1 MKFRRDTIIF
11 EPCDMA
17 FVKKVG
23 FMEAADLAASFHV
36 IYPSLPFLNDAD
48 QLAALFAKERGPLEH
63 FVRHINEKYCP
74 IIMLKRG
81 GKAKRSGKAR
91 HLNVPGNELNR
102 MQRIINRR
110 ILSKLSLSEYATAY
124 RKGGSVQH
132 NANPHV
138 GKHFILK
145 LDITDFFG
153 SIRFG
158 QVYAAFHA
166 IYDSKQVSYLLA
178 SLCCRDNVL
187 PQGASTSPALSNLVM
202 ANFDNK
208 IGTWCRDHNISYTR
222 YCDDMTFSADSPLY
236 SAYQKAKELLCH
248 MGFEL
253 NEDKTHFISSG
264 SRQSVTGL
272 TVNKKLSVS
281 NDYKRELRQEVYFTL
296 KFGAADS
303 IIKGSRTDYILDGK
317 PETKRYLYHL
327 LGKVQYVLW
336 VEPDKQ
342 WFQDAKRSLE
352 EMMRRLK
359 EDG

>member
-1 MKFRRDTIIF
+1 MNFRRDKIIF

-23 FMEAADLAASFHV
+23 FMEAADLAASFHT
-36 IYPSLPFLNDAD
+36 IYPALPFLNDAD

-63 FVRHINEKYCP
+63 FVRHINEKYRLVT
-74 IIMLKRG
+74 ILKRN
-81 GKAKRSGKAR
+81 GKAR

-102 MQRIINRR
+102 IQRIINRR
-110 ILSKLSLSEYATAY
+110 ILSKLSVSEYATAY
-124 RKGGSVQH
+124 QNGASVKI
-132 NANPHV
+132 NATPHV
-138 GKHFILK
+138 GKRFILK

-158 QVYAAFHA
+158 QAYSAFHA

-178 SLCCRDNVL
+178 SLCCKDDVL
-187 PQGASTSPALSNLVM
+187 PQGAPTSPALSNLVM
-202 ANFDNK
+202 ANFDNR
-208 IGTWCRDHNISYTR
+208 IGAWCRDRNITYTR

-236 SAYQKAKELLCH
+236 SVYQKAKDMLCR

-253 NEDKTHFISSG
+253 NDGKTHFIGSG

-272 TVNKKLSVS
+272 TVNEKLSVS
-281 NDYKRELRQEVYFTL
+281 NEYKRELRQEVYFTL

-317 PETKRYLYHL
+317 PETERYLYHL
-327 LGKVQYVLW
+327 LGKAQYVLW
-336 VEPDKQ
+336 VEPDNQ
-342 WFQDAKRSLE
+342 WFREAKHALK

>member
-23 FMEAADLAASFHV
+23 FMEAADLASSFHA
-36 IYPSLPFLNDAD
+36 IHPSLPFLNDAD
-48 QLAALFAKERGPLEH
+48 QLAALFAKDLGPFEH
-63 FVRHINEKYCP
+63 FVRHINEKYHP
-74 IIMLKRG
+74 VTILKRNG
-81 GKAKRSGKAR
+81 EAR
-91 HLNVPGNELNR
+91 QLNVPGFELNR

-110 ILSKLSLSEYATAY
+110 ILSKAALSEYATAY

-138 GKHFILK
+138 GKRFILK

-158 QVYAAFHA
+158 QVYATFHA

-178 SLCCRDNVL
+178 SLCCKDNVL

-208 IGTWCRDHNISYTR
+208 IGTWCRDRNISYTR

-236 SAYQKAKELLCH
+236 SVYQKAKDVLCR

-253 NEDKTHFISSG
+253 NEGKTHFIGSG

-317 PETKRYLYHL
+317 PETERYLYHL

-342 WFQDAKRSLE
+342 WFQDVKRNLE
-352 EMMRRLK
+352 EMMRGLK

>member
-1 MKFRRDTIIF
+1 MKFRRDTVIF

-23 FMEAADLAASFHV
+23 FMEAADLASSFHT

-63 FVRHINEKYCP
+63 FVHHIDEKYRP
-74 IIMLKRG
+74 VTIHKRNG
-81 GKAKRSGKAR
+81 EAR

-102 MQRIINRR
+102 MQRVINRC
-110 ILSKLSLSEYATAY
+110 ILSKLALSEYATAY

-178 SLCCRDNVL
+178 SLCCKDNVL

-208 IGTWCRDHNISYTR
+208 IGTWCRDRNISYTR

-236 SAYQKAKELLCH
+236 SVYQKAKDMLCR

-253 NEDKTHFISSG
+253 NEGKTHFIGSG

-303 IIKGSRTDYILDGK
+303 IIKASRTDYISDGK
-317 PETKRYLYHL
+317 PETERYLYHL

-336 VEPDKQ
+336 VEPDNK
-342 WFQDAKRSLE
+342 WFFDAKQGIK
-352 EMMRRLK
+352 EMMRGQNENGRN
-359 EDG
+359 EQD